1 MGYNRAIIEGR
12 LTHDP
17 ELRQTPSGKSV
28 CRFSVA
34 VNRDENHTDFIN
46 CAAFSEKAE
55 FICRYFFKGNPIL
68 LDGRLNSEKWTD
80 KNGNTRETLSVL
92 CDRVQFTESYKAE
105 RVAQKPD
112 EVTKDAQLAENSS
125 QRWHSVQ
132 PFEPIDENAGDLP
145 F

>member
-55 FICRYFFKGNPIL
+55 LICRYFFKGKPVL
-68 LDGRLNSEKWTD
+68 VEGRLNSEKWTD
-80 KNGNTRETLSVL
+80 KNGNTRENLYVL
-92 CDRVQFTESYKAE
+92 CDRVQFTESDKAE
-105 RVAQKPD
+105 RAAKKPG
-112 EVTKDAQLAENSS
+112 EGAKDAQRAENSS
-125 QRWHSVQ
+125 QSGHSAQ
-132 PFEPIDENAGDLP
+132 PFEPLDENASDLP

>member
-12 LTHDP
+12 LTHGP

-55 FICRYFFKGNPIL
+55 FICRYFCKGKPIL
-68 LDGRLNSEKWTD
+68 VEGRLTSEKWTD
-80 KNGNTRETLSVL
+80 KNGNNRETLSVL
-92 CDRVQFTESYKAE
+92 CDRVQFTESDKTE
-105 RVAQKPD
+105 RVAQKPK
-112 EVTKDAQLAENSS
+112 EGEKDAQRAENSNQS
-125 QRWHSVQ
+125 GHSAQ
-132 PFEPIDENAGDLP
+132 PFEPLDERADDLP

>member
-34 VNRDENHTDFIN
+34 VNRDENHTDFIS
-46 CAAFSEKAE
+46 CAAFAEKAE
-55 FICRYFFKGNPIL
+55 FICRYFFKGKPIL
-68 LDGRLNSEKWTD
+68 VEGRLNSEKWTD

-92 CDRVQFTESYKAE
+92 CDRVQFTESDKTE
-105 RVAQKPD
+105 RVVQKP
-112 EVTKDAQLAENSS
+112 EECEKDAQRAENSS
-125 QRWHSVQ
+125 QSGHSAQ
-132 PFEPIDENAGDLP
+132 PFEPLDENAVDLP

>member
-17 ELRQTPSGKSV
+17 ELRQTPSGKSA

-55 FICRYFFKGNPIL
+55 FICRYFFKGKPIL
-68 LDGRLNSEKWTD
+68 VEGRLSSEKWTD

-92 CDRVQFTESYKAE
+92 CDRVQFTESDKTE
-105 RVAQKPD
+105 RVVQKP
-112 EVTKDAQLAENSS
+112 EEGTKDAQRAENSS
-125 QRWHSVQ
+125 QSGHSAQ
-132 PFEPIDENAGDLP
+132 PFEPLDENADNLP

>member
-12 LTHDP
+12 LTHEP

-46 CAAFSEKAE
+46 CAAFAEKAE
-55 FICRYFFKGNPIL
+55 FICRYFFKGKPIL
-68 LDGRLNSEKWTD
+68 VEGRLNSEKWTD

-92 CDRVQFTESYKAE
+92 CDRVQFTESDKAE

-125 QRWHSVQ
+125 HSGHSVQ
-132 PFEPIDENAGDLP
+132 PFEPLDENAVDLP

>member
-46 CAAFSEKAE
+46 CAAFAEKAE
-55 FICRYFFKGNPIL
+55 FICRYFFKGKPIL
-68 LDGRLNSEKWTD
+68 VEGRLNSEKWTD

-92 CDRVQFTESYKAE
+92 CDRVQFTESDKTE

-112 EVTKDAQLAENSS
+112 EATKDAQRAENSIQS
-125 QRWHSVQ
+125 GHSVQ
-132 PFEPIDENAGDLP
+132 PFEPIDENDGDLP